1 MIDNIKR
8 ERLRAMIQRGDM
20 AMAYHR
26 YQQKGGTQHI
36 SCMWKFLNGVKPFK
50 RDGWKMY
57 AAIMEVVD
65 ERIQKDAAPHKAM
78 RDLEQRLAL

>member
-1 MIDNIKR
+1 
-8 ERLRAMIQRGDM
+8 
-20 AMAYHR
+20 
-26 YQQKGGTQHI
+26 
-36 SCMWKFLNGVKPFK
+36 MWKFLNGVKPFK